1 MKMLTD
7 LRTNLHL
14 RLAALAAILIAMQP
28 ALRAEGERN
37 PRSAGQ
43 SGTVSL
49 EYMGAAG
56 WRITDKTTV
65 ILIDPYLSR
74 IIGPPPPGRVF
85 VRASGDTRPAYG
97 WDDVAVP
104 DAAAIE
110 SHVKRADFIL
120 VTPTHYYHV
129 LDVPL
134 AAFSSS
140 HQKGDTCS
148 QTLREYILRNSL

>member
-37 PRSAGQ
+37 PRSTGQ

-56 WRITDKTTV
+56 WRITDGTTV

-74 IIGPPPPGRVF
+74 IIGPPPPLAPPYTRLP
-85 VRASGDTRPAYG
+85 GDTRQIYG
-97 WDDVAVP
+97 W
-104 DAAAIE
+104 
-110 SHVKRADFIL
+110 
-120 VTPTHYYHV
+120 
-129 LDVPL
+129 
-134 AAFSSS
+134 
-140 HQKGDTCS
+140 
-148 QTLREYILRNSL
+148 